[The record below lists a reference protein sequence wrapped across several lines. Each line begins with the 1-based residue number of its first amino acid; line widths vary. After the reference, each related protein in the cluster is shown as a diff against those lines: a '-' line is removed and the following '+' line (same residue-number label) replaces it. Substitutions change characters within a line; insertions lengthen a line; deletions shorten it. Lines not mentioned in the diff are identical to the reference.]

1 MKQTMMA
8 YMVATI
14 VSFAVIGG
22 LIMQPI
28 SSMAQG
34 QQGQQ
39 GQQQSTIN
47 QEETQQGQQDNQAQ
61 RGDQRDTRTPTTTA
75 ACGQVVEGLVE
86 LNSNLNCSGDG
97 LIVGG
102 DDTTIRLNGH
112 TIMGPGPDSSK
123 VGVSVGNQDGVRIE
137 GPGTIEQFQAG
148 ILASGAEGTVIT
160 EMILEDNQI
169 AIFSTGTEGL
179 QAMQNIITRNSIG
192 MASHSSNGLELRE
205 NLLTGNVLAGI
216 TFVATGESL
225 VSTNNVIE
233 SENGIFIDPQ
243 SSDNRIESNNVLRN
257 KVDMNN
263 ANGLATNVNQNGYSD
278 NNCQISNP
286 SGLCIGR

>member
-14 VSFAVIGG
+14 VSFAVVGG

-34 QQGQQ
+34 QQEEEEEANQSQVQQQENQVQ
-39 GQQQSTIN
+39 GQ
-47 QEETQQGQQDNQAQ
+47 
-61 RGDQRDTRTPTTTA
+61 DQRDTRTPTTTA

-97 LIVGG
+97 LIVGA

-148 ILASGAEGTVIT
+148 ILASGAEGTVIS

-179 QAMQNIITRNSIG
+179 QAMQNNLAENSIG
-192 MASHSSNGLELRE
+192 VGSHSS
-205 NLLTGNVLAGI
+205 
-216 TFVATGESL
+216 
-225 VSTNNVIE
+225 
-233 SENGIFIDPQ
+233 
-243 SSDNRIESNNVLRN
+243 
-257 KVDMNN
+257 
-263 ANGLATNVNQNGYSD
+263 
-278 NNCQISNP
+278 
-286 SGLCIGR
+286 

>member
-39 GQQQSTIN
+39 GQQQTSIN
-47 QEETQQGQQDNQAQ
+47 QEQTQQGQQDNQAQ

-160 EMILEDNQI
+160 SMILENNQI

>member
-14 VSFAVIGG
+14 VSFAVISG

-39 GQQQSTIN
+39 GQQASIN
-47 QEETQQGQQDNQAQ
+47 NEQVQQGQEDNQAQ

-97 LIVGG
+97 LIVGA

-123 VGVSVGNQDGVRIE
+123 VGVSVGN
-137 GPGTIEQFQAG
+137 
-148 ILASGAEGTVIT
+148 
-160 EMILEDNQI
+160 
-169 AIFSTGTEGL
+169 
-179 QAMQNIITRNSIG
+179 
-192 MASHSSNGLELRE
+192 
-205 NLLTGNVLAGI
+205 
-216 TFVATGESL
+216 
-225 VSTNNVIE
+225 
-233 SENGIFIDPQ
+233 
-243 SSDNRIESNNVLRN
+243 
-257 KVDMNN
+257 
-263 ANGLATNVNQNGYSD
+263 
-278 NNCQISNP
+278 
-286 SGLCIGR
+286 